1 MANDSLN
8 SHDDNRRELYERFR
22 EELRTDRRS
31 MFFDED
37 DLIELYDYAN
47 DRRDRFTALEVL
59 FCGERLYP
67 SSTALAERRALFY
80 LNLDDEAAAE
90 AVELLPDDSMIKRLT
105 ALRVSHADTETARKE
120 LDTLLS
126 TRSAFSD
133 EEIIQLSDTA
143 EELGLYD
150 WLLANRSKIAAHTD
164 YPPTFLYELC
174 QIAQSRDPEE
184 ALRIL
189 EDLTMMEPFSID
201 FWLLTGQIQLET
213 GNAEKALPA
222 LEYALAIDPENV
234 RGLMMKAQ
242 AFNELQY
249 PADQIEAVLRDV
261 MTIDPDVGPAYL
273 AMAMLYAQSGKAEEG
288 MKLLRVYNS
297 LHPGNPQTLDVM
309 LMVADRLPHEDVPEI
324 AQFLSPAMRDYI
336 ENFID
341 MARRHA
347 DDGRHRAA
355 ALLLIALDKAYKLG
369 ADFDLMMEE
378 LYRAGMYHE
387 AVQSYQAHFT
397 NQHSV
402 VQIIIDELNDC
413 FAAFWFILAAIRA
426 GITDG
431 LAPIV
436 AALLSSEPV
445 NSSNRSID
453 EILESRGLA
462 GYLSKIN
469 EYLSGN
475 KSLTPDDLDP
485 FVKDK
490 STTKQEPSS
499 PE

>member
-174 QIAQSRDPEE
+174 QIAQSQDPEE

-213 GNAEKALPA
+213 GNAE
-222 LEYALAIDPENV
+222 
-234 RGLMMKAQ
+234 
-242 AFNELQY
+242 
-249 PADQIEAVLRDV
+249 
-261 MTIDPDVGPAYL
+261 
-273 AMAMLYAQSGKAEEG
+273 
-288 MKLLRVYNS
+288 
-297 LHPGNPQTLDVM
+297 
-309 LMVADRLPHEDVPEI
+309 
-324 AQFLSPAMRDYI
+324 
-336 ENFID
+336 
-341 MARRHA
+341 
-347 DDGRHRAA
+347 
-355 ALLLIALDKAYKLG
+355 
-369 ADFDLMMEE
+369 
-378 LYRAGMYHE
+378 
-387 AVQSYQAHFT
+387 
-397 NQHSV
+397 
-402 VQIIIDELNDC
+402 
-413 FAAFWFILAAIRA
+413 
-426 GITDG
+426 
-431 LAPIV
+431 
-436 AALLSSEPV
+436 
-445 NSSNRSID
+445 
-453 EILESRGLA
+453 
-462 GYLSKIN
+462 
-469 EYLSGN
+469 
-475 KSLTPDDLDP
+475 
-485 FVKDK
+485 
-490 STTKQEPSS
+490 
-499 PE
+499 